1 MAKTNQRGRNNNNP
15 HGHNQYTNE
24 WIEGAKD
31 HPVATA
37 AAVAGAVGAGLYLWS
52 KRDKVGN
59 QVSRISQT
67 ANEMS
72 SRATKK
78 ASGWIDQMRSGSS
91 GSSNRALMKTMG
103 PNESDAIEASRA
115 TSKRTTGSARGKS
128 ARATTG
134 QSRKAGQNMNAGRAG
149 AETVSY

>member
-1 MAKTNQRGRNNNNP
+1 MAKTNQRGKNNNNP

-24 WIEGAKD
+24 WLEGAKD

-59 QVSRISQT
+59 QVSKISRT

-72 SRATKK
+72 QRAGRK
-78 ASGWIDQMRSGSS
+78 ASDWIDQMQSPKSRQDVVLTG
-91 GSSNRALMKTMG
+91 G
-103 PNESDAIEASRA
+103 PNESSAIEASRR
-115 TSKRTTGSARGKS
+115 TQSRKSPRTTS
-128 ARATTG
+128 G
-134 QSRKAGQNMNAGRAG
+134 QSRKSGQTMSSSRSG
-149 AETVSY
+149 ATVS